1 MLLIGGDRIAIILF
15 ILRVMTV
22 QPYIVRHA
30 IYIAHGGRIGRVE
43 DIAPTK

>member
-1 MLLIGGDRIAIILF
+1 MLLIGGDRIVIILF
-15 ILRVMTV
+15 ILKVTTV

-30 IYIAHGGRIGRVE
+30 IYIAHGGRTGRAA